1 MKKLYTTLLAALLSL
16 TAVAQSANDKFTV
29 QRTDGSTTNY
39 SLKAYDRIT
48 YKDNKQY
55 IHKIGQESKIG
66 TSIDNIESV
75 TFDIYHASDV
85 SDIKLADNAANDNAK
100 QLYKYLRLNYGVKT
114 LSSVIAD
121 VSWNN
126 REAENIFAATGKYP
140 AINCYDFIHIHVPD
154 GNGWIDYSDI
164 TPVTTWSNAGGLV
177 SLMWH
182 FNVPYNETTTIQ
194 KNGSGGTVRPNET
207 TFKAANAL
215 VSGTWENKWFYEQV
229 DKVANVLLQL
239 QNAGIAA
246 LWRPFHEAAGNATAK
261 NDSGSAWFWWGADG
275 ADTFKALWQALFN
288 RLREKGVHN
297 LIYVWTSQNN
307 NGNSSAYNNDADWY
321 PGDDLVDIIAR
332 DLYGYTA
339 AQNEQEYRELTAR
352 YPHKMITLAECGNN
366 SSTGASFSEVVAFW
380 NAGARW
386 SWFMP
391 WYGSSTMPSNS
402 WWANAFNQSFVITR
416 DQVRLDASY
425 VEESAVSA
433 VKNMRLAWNLGNTL
447 DAFSTGVGNNKEPE
461 KYETCWG
468 QPVTKPELM
477 AFLKREGFN
486 AVRVPVTWWQH
497 LDSNDNIDEAW
508 MKRVQEVVDYV
519 ISQGMYCII
528 NVHHDTGSGSAD
540 QHWLR
545 ADINKFDQMNVRFQK
560 IWQQIATRFISYDQR
575 LLFEGYNEMLDDANT
590 WTEAKDASSYTAVNQ
605 FAQSFV
611 NTVRATGGNNATRN
625 LIVTPYSAATWNGLT
640 SFNVPTDNVS
650 GHLIAEIHSYDPYN
664 WLATA
669 GTWGTTQSNFI
680 RDMYTRLESKF
691 ISQGVPVII
700 GECGIIG
707 EKDVDVN
714 AIKAKKTEAAK
725 HIADVIRQG
734 KALNIPVFYWMTLI
748 DGADRSVPQWTIPEL
763 VEAMKTAYYE
773 YTGL

>member
-39 SLKAYDRIT
+39 SLKEYDRIT

-121 VSWNN
+121 VNWNN

-194 KNGSGGTVRPNET
+194 KNGSGGTVRPYET

-229 DKVANVLLQL
+229 DKVANVMLQL

-425 VEESAVSA
+425 IEESAA
-433 VKNMRLAWNLGNTL
+433 NALKNMRLAWNLGNTL
-447 DAFSTGVGNNKEPE
+447 DCFGTWIGNNQSSE
-461 KYETCWG
+461 KYETAWG

-508 MKRVQEVVDYV
+508 MKRVQEIVDYV

-545 ADINKFDQMNVRFQK
+545 ADFNKFDQMNVRFQK

-590 WTEAKDASSYTAVNQ
+590 WTDAKESSSYTAVNQ

-611 NTVRATGGNNATRN
+611 NTVRATGGNNQTRN

-640 SFNVPTDNVS
+640 SFTVPTDNVS

-680 RDMYTRLESKF
+680 RDMYTRLKSKF
-691 ISQGVPVII
+691 ISKGIPVII

-707 EKDVDVN
+707 ENDVDTD

>member
-48 YKDNKQY
+48 YKDHKQY

-194 KNGSGGTVRPNET
+194 KNGSGGTVRPYET

-229 DKVANVLLQL
+229 DRVANVLLQL
-239 QNAGIAA
+239 QNAGVAA

-261 NDSGSAWFWWGADG
+261 NGSGSAWFWWGADG

-352 YPHKMITLAECGNN
+352 YPHKMITLAECGND

-391 WYGSSTMPSNS
+391 WYGSSTMPSDS

-416 DQVRLDASY
+416 DQVRLDATY

-433 VKNMRLAWNLGNTL
+433 VKNMRLAWNLGNSL
-447 DAFSTGVGNNKEPE
+447 DAF
-461 KYETCWG
+461 
-468 QPVTKPELM
+468 
-477 AFLKREGFN
+477 
-486 AVRVPVTWWQH
+486 
-497 LDSNDNIDEAW
+497 SNDNIDDSW
-508 MKRVQEVVDYV
+508 MKRVQEIVDYV

-590 WTEAKDASSYTAVNQ
+590 WTDAKDASSYTAVNQ

-625 LIVTPYSAATWNGLT
+625 LIVTPYSAATWNALT

-669 GTWGTTQSNFI
+669 GTWGTTQSHFI

-707 EKDVDVN
+707 EKDVDTD

>member
-194 KNGSGGTVRPNET
+194 KNGSGGTVRPYET

-239 QNAGIAA
+239 QNAGVAA

-261 NDSGSAWFWWGADG
+261 HGSGSAWFWWGADG

-339 AQNEQEYRELTAR
+339 AQNEQEYRELTA
-352 YPHKMITLAECGNN
+352 
-366 SSTGASFSEVVAFW
+366 
-380 NAGARW
+380 
-386 SWFMP
+386 
-391 WYGSSTMPSNS
+391 
-402 WWANAFNQSFVITR
+402 Q
-416 DQVRLDASY
+416 
-425 VEESAVSA
+425 
-433 VKNMRLAWNLGNTL
+433 
-447 DAFSTGVGNNKEPE
+447 
-461 KYETCWG
+461 
-468 QPVTKPELM
+468 
-477 AFLKREGFN
+477 
-486 AVRVPVTWWQH
+486 
-497 LDSNDNIDEAW
+497 
-508 MKRVQEVVDYV
+508 
-519 ISQGMYCII
+519 
-528 NVHHDTGSGSAD
+528 
-540 QHWLR
+540 
-545 ADINKFDQMNVRFQK
+545 
-560 IWQQIATRFISYDQR
+560 
-575 LLFEGYNEMLDDANT
+575 
-590 WTEAKDASSYTAVNQ
+590 
-605 FAQSFV
+605 
-611 NTVRATGGNNATRN
+611 
-625 LIVTPYSAATWNGLT
+625 
-640 SFNVPTDNVS
+640 
-650 GHLIAEIHSYDPYN
+650 
-664 WLATA
+664 
-669 GTWGTTQSNFI
+669 
-680 RDMYTRLESKF
+680 
-691 ISQGVPVII
+691 
-700 GECGIIG
+700 
-707 EKDVDVN
+707 
-714 AIKAKKTEAAK
+714 
-725 HIADVIRQG
+725 
-734 KALNIPVFYWMTLI
+734 
-748 DGADRSVPQWTIPEL
+748 
-763 VEAMKTAYYE
+763 
-773 YTGL
+773 

>member
-121 VSWNN
+121 VSLNN
-126 REAENIFAATGKYP
+126 RDAEYIFAATGKYP

-194 KNGSGGTVRPNET
+194 KNGSGGTVRPYET

-239 QNAGIAA
+239 QNAGVAA

-261 NDSGSAWFWWGADG
+261 HGSGSAWFWWGADG

-352 YPHKMITLAECGNN
+352 YPHKMITLAECGND

-391 WYGSSTMPSNS
+391 WYGSSTMPSGS

-416 DQVRLDASY
+416 DQVRLDATY

-433 VKNMRLAWNLGNTL
+433 VKNMRLAWNLGNSL

-497 LDSNDNIDEAW
+497 LDSNDNIDDSW
-508 MKRVQEVVDYV
+508 MKRVQEIVDYV

-590 WTEAKDASSYTAVNQ
+590 WTDAKDVSSYTAVNQ

-625 LIVTPYSAATWNGLT
+625 LIVTPYSAATWNALT

-650 GHLIAEIHSYDPYN
+650 GHLIAEIHSYDPYD

-680 RDMYTRLESKF
+680 RDMYTRLKSKF

-707 EKDVDVN
+707 ENDVDTD

>member
-55 IHKIGQESKIG
+55 IHKIGQESRIG

-194 KNGSGGTVRPNET
+194 KNGSGGTVRPYET

-261 NDSGSAWFWWGADG
+261 NGSGSAWFWWGADG

-288 RLREKGVHN
+288 RLRH
-297 LIYVWTSQNN
+297 
-307 NGNSSAYNNDADWY
+307 
-321 PGDDLVDIIAR
+321 
-332 DLYGYTA
+332 
-339 AQNEQEYRELTAR
+339 
-352 YPHKMITLAECGNN
+352 
-366 SSTGASFSEVVAFW
+366 
-380 NAGARW
+380 
-386 SWFMP
+386 
-391 WYGSSTMPSNS
+391 
-402 WWANAFNQSFVITR
+402 
-416 DQVRLDASY
+416 
-425 VEESAVSA
+425 
-433 VKNMRLAWNLGNTL
+433 
-447 DAFSTGVGNNKEPE
+447 
-461 KYETCWG
+461 
-468 QPVTKPELM
+468 
-477 AFLKREGFN
+477 
-486 AVRVPVTWWQH
+486 
-497 LDSNDNIDEAW
+497 
-508 MKRVQEVVDYV
+508 
-519 ISQGMYCII
+519 
-528 NVHHDTGSGSAD
+528 
-540 QHWLR
+540 
-545 ADINKFDQMNVRFQK
+545 FQK
-560 IWQQIATRFISYDQR
+560 PIGQGR
-575 LLFEGYNEMLDDANT
+575 LPVIDM
-590 WTEAKDASSYTAVNQ
+590 
-605 FAQSFV
+605 
-611 NTVRATGGNNATRN
+611 RNNAE
-625 LIVTPYSAATWNGLT
+625 IP
-640 SFNVPTDNVS
+640 NVPLH
-650 GHLIAEIHSYDPYN
+650 G
-664 WLATA
+664 
-669 GTWGTTQSNFI
+669 
-680 RDMYTRLESKF
+680 
-691 ISQGVPVII
+691 
-700 GECGIIG
+700 
-707 EKDVDVN
+707 
-714 AIKAKKTEAAK
+714 KKMPLLWA
-725 HIADVIRQG
+725 
-734 KALNIPVFYWMTLI
+734 
-748 DGADRSVPQWTIPEL
+748 
-763 VEAMKTAYYE
+763 
-773 YTGL
+773 